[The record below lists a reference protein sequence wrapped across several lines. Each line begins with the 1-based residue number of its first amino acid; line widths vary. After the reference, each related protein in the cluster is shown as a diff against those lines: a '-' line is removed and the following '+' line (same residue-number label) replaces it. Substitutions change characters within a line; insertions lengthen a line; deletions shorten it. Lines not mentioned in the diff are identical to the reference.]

1 MIVVDDMHRARKLP
15 FALKVIDTG
24 KVKGQ
29 EDAIE
34 NEVAILRRL
43 KNRNIVQLIEE
54 FHTPSATF
62 LVMELITVCIHR
74 CCRTFCMPISL
85 MSMSFT
91 QLFKKEIT
99 RTAFL
104 YSRLRGIA
112 YVLGI
117 DRMMVKQVQD
127 SWALAFVCIS
137 FFFLCFFLTTCARLS

>member
-1 MIVVDDMHRARKLP
+1 VQIIRIVVDDMHRARKLP

-62 LVMELITVCIHR
+62 LVMELVTVCIHR
-74 CCRTFCMPISL
+74 ILQNILYIHVFHVHEFHPAVQEGDYANSVG
-85 MSMSFT
+85 
-91 QLFKKEIT
+91 
-99 RTAFL
+99 
-104 YSRLRGIA
+104 YSRLRGIV
-112 YVLGI
+112 YVSGI
-117 DRMMVKQVQD
+117 DRG
-127 SWALAFVCIS
+127 
-137 FFFLCFFLTTCARLS
+137 